1 MSISIKLRTLV
12 AFGSGLALALI
23 VVVVFQAWRVDATPG
38 GSDSTFVPIA
48 PCRLFDY
55 RPAPDT
61 VGSRSTPLGPGEV
74 HQQQV
79 TGPVGDCTLPSGI
92 TGVALNVTA
101 VGGTAPSVLTL
112 YPSDLASAPKAS
124 NLNWVPGQ
132 PPMPNK
138 VDVQVSPGGAIKLLN
153 AFGSVY
159 ALADVAGYYTDD
171 TLSDIADR
179 LAALE
184 ARPTLSGSV
193 VLEQGIGWIS
203 NAGNP
208 ATVDT
213 YQNGVKINAE
223 TGGTAQLSIVGPVAI
238 GSKSYHLE
246 SITYCVLPAPGG
258 VVDEASIIGVGDDTT
273 VEAEVK
279 DRSDRTSDGCYTLTA
294 DAEVSARSTHH
305 LMIYVVGTVVI
316 TEVTATWS
324 GD

>member
-38 GSDSTFVPIA
+38 ENDSTFIPIA

-79 TGPVGDCTLPSGI
+79 AGAVGNCNLPSGI

-101 VGGTAPSVLTL
+101 VDGTAASFLTV
-112 YPSDLASAPKAS
+112 YPADLATAPKAS
-124 NLNWVPGQ
+124 NLNWLPGQ
-132 PPMPNK
+132 PPTPNK
-138 VDVQVSPGGAIKLLN
+138 VDVRVSPSGAIKLRN
-153 AFGSVY
+153 AFGSVF
-159 ALADVAGYYTDD
+159 ALADVAGYYTDG
-171 TLSDIADR
+171 TLSDISDR

-184 ARPTLSGSV
+184 ARPSLSGSFAF
-193 VLEQGIGWIS
+193 EQGIDWVS

-208 ATVDT
+208 AIVGA
-213 YQNGVKINAE
+213 YENGVEIDGGS
-223 TGGTAQLSIVGPVAI
+223 GGTAQLSIVGPVAI
-238 GSKSYHLE
+238 GTDSYHLE
-246 SITYCVLPAPGG
+246 SIAYCAQPSPGG

-273 VEAEVK
+273 STAEVK
-279 DRSDRTSDGCYTLTA
+279 DRTDRTSDGCYTLTA

-305 LMIYVVGTVVI
+305 LMIYVVGTVMI
-316 TEVTATWS
+316 TEVTATWAA
-324 GD
+324 D